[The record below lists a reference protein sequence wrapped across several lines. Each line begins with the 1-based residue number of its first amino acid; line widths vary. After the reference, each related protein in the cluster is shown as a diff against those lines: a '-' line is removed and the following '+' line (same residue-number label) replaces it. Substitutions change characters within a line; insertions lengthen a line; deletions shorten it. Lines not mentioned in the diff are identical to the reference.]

1 MPNRI
6 IKESIRTSRGVNA
19 LNDFQFRLWLY
30 LITYVDDFGRGSAD
44 PELLK
49 GIVFPRRKGVTES
62 QIKSALAE
70 LANTGMVVLYEFD
83 GEPFFYF
90 PNWSDHQRIQTK
102 HSKFPDPQEST
113 VIHRE
118 SPLESNPIQVE
129 SNPNPNTKR
138 EVRAGA
144 FVPPSLDEIRAYCE
158 ERNSPVDAKEFYDYF
173 TEGNWTD
180 AKGQK
185 VKNWKQKLI
194 TWEKFQPNMSKPKS
208 KVFQIPEHYEN
219 EDAKLE
225 QMRRM
230 AAKLGGGT

>member
-70 LANTGMVVLYEFD
+70 LANTGMVVLYEYD

-129 SNPNPNTKR
+129 SNPNPKR
-138 EVRAGA
+138 EDKR
-144 FVPPSLDEIRAYCE
+144 PRHKY
-158 ERNSPVDAKEFYDYF
+158 
-173 TEGNWTD
+173 
-180 AKGQK
+180 GQ
-185 VKNWKQKLI
+185 
-194 TWEKFQPNMSKPKS
+194 
-208 KVFQIPEHYEN
+208 YEN
-219 EDAKLE
+219 VLFSDEDMEKLKAE
-225 QMRRM
+225 FPDWQQRVERLSAYIAQTGKVYKNHLATIRNWARRDEEHGDRKYV
-230 AAKLGGGT
+230 AQDLDDPLPF